1 MSRLSIAEAI
11 QRVVGVLSDTGDT
24 DQVLSAVA
32 TSARRMMLAD
42 EAYILLRDGGRLVL
56 RASDGLPE
64 GLLGRSFVRMG
75 EGLEGWVAEHGEALA
90 ISDAFRERRFRN
102 LPWRD
107 SRVSFFAAA
116 PMKLRDDIVGVLAT
130 VGSEPFP
137 PVGSRLTGLEILA
150 GIGAVTLENDRLLH
164 QERRR
169 AHQAEILRELAS
181 IQDAELWPFLQ
192 RVADAIN
199 SSLGVEDTV
208 LMLLDGQGN
217 ELVCTSEAGC
227 SGSQD
232 NPASHLP
239 ERLLDSPWAETLM
252 ATGEP
257 IMVADTTDDPGA
269 QSEFLRTGVR
279 SLIAVPI
286 RIGGE
291 QKGLVR
297 VATRDP
303 GSFRS
308 EDLAFVSMMAAQ
320 VGLSVERND
329 LARRQLEVSREQA
342 RQQARQE
349 FLGLVSHELKT
360 PVAVLKAYTELL
372 MRRAEVDEA
381 RASDRDV
388 LGRMVEQSDRMLAM
402 IEQLLDLQK
411 LEAGSFPLEISH
423 FDLAELAR
431 KVAENLQQAAP
442 SHRILFRATGPLMV
456 LADRRRI
463 EEVLFNLVEN
473 GLKYSLAGSEV
484 VVTTAFRADPSGTRE
499 AEVAVADQGIGIAER
514 DLPRVFERFF
524 QGQGRFLR
532 GHVGLG
538 LGLYIAKETVER
550 HGGRIWAES
559 AQEKGS
565 TLRFT
570 LPLPA
575 DGATP
580 EE

>member
-1 MSRLSIAEAI
+1 MSRLSIGEAI
-11 QRVVGVLSDTGDT
+11 QRVVGVLSETGDT
-24 DQVLSAVA
+24 DQVLSTVA
-32 TSARRMMLAD
+32 TSARQMLLAD
-42 EAYILLRDGGRLVL
+42 EAYILLRDGDRLVL

-90 ISDAFRERRFRN
+90 TTDAFREKRFRN

-116 PMKLRDDIVGVLAT
+116 PMKLRDDVVGVLAA

-169 AHQAEILRELAS
+169 AQQAEILRELAS
-181 IQDAELWPFLQ
+181 IQDADPRPFLQ
-192 RVADAIN
+192 QVADAIN

-208 LMLLDGQGN
+208 LLLDSHDD
-217 ELVCTSEAGC
+217 ELVCTSEAGPA
-227 SGSQD
+227 GSRYD
-232 NPASHLP
+232 PASRLP
-239 ERLLDSPWAETLM
+239 EPLLDSPWATALM

-257 IMVADTTDDPGA
+257 IMVADATADPLA

-286 RIGGE
+286 QIGGE
-291 QKGLVR
+291 RKGLVR
-297 VATRDP
+297 VATREP

-342 RQQARQE
+342 QQQARQE

-381 RASDRDV
+381 RASDMDV

-411 LEAGSFPLEISH
+411 LEAGRFPLEISH
-423 FDLAELAR
+423 FDLSEVAR
-431 KVAENLQQAAP
+431 KVAENLQQTAP
-442 SHRILFRATGPLMV
+442 KHRILFRAAEPLMV

-473 GLKYSLAGSEV
+473 AVKYSPTGSEV
-484 VVTTAFRADPSGTRE
+484 GVSTAYRENPSGTAE
-499 AEVAVADQGIGIAER
+499 AEVAVNDQGIGISER
-514 DLPRVFERFF
+514 DLPRIFERFF

-538 LGLYIAKETVER
+538 LGLYIARETVER
-550 HGGRIWAES
+550 LGGRIWVES
-559 AQEKGS
+559 QQEKGS
-565 TLRFT
+565 TFRFT
-570 LPLPA
+570 LPISA
-575 DGATP
+575 EGTAP